1 MKISP
6 KSREPFV
13 LLAGDL
19 ACFAVGLWLALY
31 LRYLEVPSA
40 SLWSLHALPFSILSV
55 FWIVVFFIAGL
66 YEKHTLFFKRK
77 LALLLANAQIANAGI
92 AVAFFYVSPS
102 YGINPKTS
110 LFLYF
115 LVSSGL
121 LFFWRL
127 YGPELLALRSREKA
141 ILIGSGEDIE
151 DLAREINQNPRYSFH
166 FPVILK
172 DDLSAL
178 PEVLE
183 KSGASLIVADFH
195 DSSVASTISSA
206 LYGKPSVRF
215 VDAGR
220 LYEEIFDRMPLTL
233 LKPNWA
239 IEYVN
244 EVSLWYSAMRRA
256 FDILLAAVLGAVS
269 LVFYPFVWIALK
281 LQDGGP
287 LFIHQERIG
296 KEGKSVRLIKFR
308 SMSMSVD
315 DKGVQGVAGVVNKVT
330 PVGAFLRKTRIDEL
344 PQLWNIL
351 WGDYSLIGPRPEL
364 PALVAEYVAAIPFY
378 HLRHL
383 ITPGL
388 SGWAQIYHDAHPHHG
403 VDIPETRRK
412 LSYDL
417 YYLKNRS
424 LVLDL
429 KIALKTIKTIL
440 SRSGA

>member
-13 LLAGDL
+13 LLVGDL
-19 ACFAVGLWLALY
+19 ACFAIGLWLALY
-31 LRYLEVPSA
+31 LRYLEVPDA
-40 SLWSLHALPFSILSV
+40 RLWSMHALPFSILSV

-77 LALLLANAQIANAGI
+77 LALLLINAQIANAAI
-92 AVAFFYVSPS
+92 AVAFFYASPS
-102 YGINPKTS
+102 FGINPKTS

-141 ILIGSGEDIE
+141 ILIGSGEDID

-166 FPVILK
+166 FPVIFK
-172 DDLSAL
+172 EDLSKL
-178 PEVLE
+178 PEALE
-183 KSGASLIVADFH
+183 ESEASLIVADFQ
-195 DSSVASTISSA
+195 DSSVASTVAAA
-206 LYGKPSVRF
+206 LHGKPLVRF
-215 VDAGR
+215 VDATR

-239 IEYVN
+239 IEYVS
-244 EVSLWYSAMRRA
+244 EASLWYSAMRRA
-256 FDILLAAVLGAVS
+256 FDIFLSTVLGAAS
-269 LVFYPFVWIALK
+269 LVFYPFVWIAIK
-281 LQDGGP
+281 LQDGGA

-296 KEGKSVRLIKFR
+296 KDGRSFRLIKFR
-308 SMSMSVD
+308 SMSFD
-315 DKGVQGVAGVVNKVT
+315 DGGAPGVAGTVNKVT
-330 PVGAFLRKTRIDEL
+330 RVGAFLRKTRIDEL
-344 PQLWNIL
+344 PQFWNIL
-351 WGDYSLIGPRPEL
+351 RGDYSLIGPRPEL

-424 LVLDL
+424 LILDL

>member
-40 SLWSLHALPFSILSV
+40 SLWSVHALPFSILSV
-55 FWIVVFFIAGL
+55 FWIIVFFIAGL

-77 LALLLANAQIANAGI
+77 LALLLINAQIANAAI
-92 AVAFFYVSPS
+92 AVAFFYAGPS
-102 YGINPKTS
+102 FGINPKTN
-110 LFLYF
+110 LLLYF
-115 LVSSGL
+115 LVSSSL

-127 YGPELLALRSREKA
+127 YGPELLALRSREPA
-141 ILIGSGEDIE
+141 ILIGEGEDIE
-151 DLAREINQNPRYSFH
+151 DLAREVNQNPRYAFH
-166 FPVILK
+166 FPVIFK
-172 DDLSAL
+172 SAELTNL
-178 PEVLE
+178 PEALE
-183 KSGASLIVADFH
+183 QSGASLIVADFQ
-195 DSSVASTISSA
+195 DSAVASAIGKA
-206 LYGKPSVRF
+206 LRGRSLIRF
-215 VDAGR
+215 LDASR
-220 LYEEIFDRMPLTL
+220 LYEEIFDRMPLSL

-239 IEYVN
+239 LEYL
-244 EVSLWYSAMRRA
+244 EDASLWYSAARRI
-256 FDILLAAVLGAVS
+256 FDIVVAAALGLLS
-269 LVFYPFVWIALK
+269 LVVYPFVWLALF
-281 LQDGGP
+281 LQDRGA
-287 LFIHQERIG
+287 LFSYQERVG
-296 KEGKSVRLIKFR
+296 KDGKAIRLVKFR
-308 SMSMSVD
+308 TMSFD
-315 DKGVQGVAGVVNKVT
+315 DGGKWDGEGRVNKVT
-330 PVGAFLRKTRIDEL
+330 RVGAFLRKTRIDEL

-351 WGDYSLIGPRPEL
+351 MGDLSLIGPRPEF
-364 PALVAEYVAAIPFY
+364 PKPVAEYTAAIPFY

-388 SGWAQIYHDAHPHHG
+388 SGWAQIYHHAHPHHS
-403 VDIPETRRK
+403 VDVVETARK

-429 KIALKTIKTIL
+429 KIALKTIKTLL

>member
-19 ACFAVGLWLALY
+19 ACFALGLWLALY
-31 LRYLEVPSA
+31 LRYLSVPDA
-40 SLWSLHALPFSILSV
+40 HLWSMHALPFSILSI
-55 FWIVVFFIAGL
+55 FWIGTFFIAGL
-66 YEKHTLFFKRK
+66 YEKHTLFFKRR
-77 LALLLANAQIANAGI
+77 LGLLLFNAQIANAAI

-110 LFLYF
+110 LLLYF

-127 YGPELLALRSREKA
+127 YGPELLALRSRDKA
-141 ILIGSGEDIE
+141 ILIGEGEDME
-151 DLAREINQNPRYSFH
+151 ELLREINQNPRYAFH
-166 FPVILK
+166 FVATLK
-172 DDLSAL
+172 TPAGLSD
-178 PEVLE
+178 VLAE
-183 KSGASLIVADFH
+183 HKASLVVADFQ
-195 DSSVASTISSA
+195 DAEVAGAIERS
-206 LYGKPSVRF
+206 LRGKFVRF
-215 VDAGR
+215 LDAAR

-239 IEYVN
+239 IEHLSDA
-244 EVSLWYSAMRRA
+244 SLWYSAMRRI
-256 FDILLAAVLGAVS
+256 FDIFLALVLGIVS

-281 LQDGGP
+281 FQDGGS
-287 LFIHQERIG
+287 LLIHQERVG
-296 KEGKSVRLIKFR
+296 KDGKSMRLIKFR
-308 SMSMSVD
+308 SMSFD
-315 DKGVQGVAGVVNKVT
+315 DRGAPGVAGTVNKVT
-330 PVGAFLRKTRIDEL
+330 RVGAVLRKSRIDEL

-351 WGDYSLIGPRPEL
+351 RGDLSLIGPRPEL
-364 PALVAEYVAAIPFY
+364 PALAGEYSAVIPFY

-388 SGWAQIYHDAHPHHG
+388 SGWAQIYHHAHPHHG

-424 LVLDL
+424 LILDL
-429 KIALKTIKTIL
+429 KIALKTIKTLL